1 MRWGIFLIVAVSL
14 CVLGAAAFAQSP
26 SLALISTEVDDGLDG
41 AGTFM
46 DREVLSLYPP
56 DFKWSYNVSD
66 VFFDPGDVLGIE
78 TGLDAFDV
86 RALSG
91 GQPLY
96 YFSTEV
102 DFEFLGVAYTDED
115 LLVYDPML
123 GIVSRAWDSK
133 VAFGGTDMGFDAA
146 CWLYD
151 EHDGK
156 WMLVF
161 STEVGGVALID
172 GMPTAFTDGDVLV
185 TDGTSLTGWL
195 DMQGAFGR
203 NVGLDGLHIWF
214 EEGGPTGLL
223 INVLLSTEVDGV
235 VREVD
240 GDLDGESPD
249 PMIEFRDQ
257 DLLSFSYAFADGPGA
272 LLHTELTWQ
281 GIEDGF
287 GKDVGLD
294 AVYIE
299 FIPEPATMLMVG
311 LGLAAVGLRLRRR
324 S

>member
-1 MRWGIFLIVAVSL
+1 MRWGIFLVVAVSL
-14 CVLGAAAFAQSP
+14 CVLGPAAFAQSP

-78 TGLDAFDV
+78 TGLDAFDK
-86 RALSG
+86 RALDG

-102 DFEFLGVAYTDED
+102 DFDYLGQSYTDED

-133 VAFGGTDMGFDAA
+133 VAFAGTDMGFDAA
-146 CWLYD
+146 CWFFD
-151 EHDGK
+151 EHDSK
-156 WMLVF
+156 WVLTF
-161 STEVGGVALID
+161 STEVGGIVPID
-172 GMPTAFTDGDVLV
+172 GTPTAFTDGDVLV
-185 TDGTSLTGWL
+185 TDGTSIIGWV
-195 DMQGAFGR
+195 DVQSVFGR
-203 NVGLDGLHIWF
+203 NVGLDGLHVWL
-214 EEGGPTGLL
+214 EEGGPTGVVVTLL
-223 INVLLSTEVDGV
+223 FSTEVDGV
-235 VREVD
+235 VRQVD
-240 GDLDGESPD
+240 EFPSDSD
-249 PMIEFRDQ
+249 PLIEFKDQ
-257 DLLSFSYAFADGPGA
+257 DLLAFSYAFDQGPGA
-272 LLHTELTWQ
+272 LVRTKLIWQ